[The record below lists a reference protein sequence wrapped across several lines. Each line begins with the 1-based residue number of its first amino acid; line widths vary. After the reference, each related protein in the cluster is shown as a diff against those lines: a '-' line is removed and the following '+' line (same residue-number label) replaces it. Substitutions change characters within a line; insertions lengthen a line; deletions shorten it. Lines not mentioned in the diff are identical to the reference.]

1 MSFTHLHVH
10 SHYSL
15 LTALPK
21 VDDLLKR
28 AQELGMT
35 SLALTDT
42 SALYGAVEFYMHA
55 KDYGIK
61 PIIGAEVFVCKDLYS
76 KNNTSEDRRRTQL
89 VLLAKNNVGYKNLMK
104 IITAAQL
111 AGFDYKAPTQKNL
124 MKQYSEGLIALA

>member
-1 MSFTHLHVH
+1 MNFTHLHVH

-15 LTALPK
+15 LTALPR
-21 VDDLLKR
+21 VDELLHR

-42 SALYGAVEFYMHA
+42 SAMYGAVEFYTHA

-61 PIIGAEVFVCKDLYS
+61 PIIGAEVFVSKDLRS
-76 KNNTSEDRRRTQL
+76 KNNTSEDKRRYQL

-104 IITAAQL
+104 IISA
-111 AGFDYKAPTQKNL
+111 
-124 MKQYSEGLIALA
+124 MGLHL